1 MNVFDRS
8 ILRLPLFEDRHRDL
22 AHRIESWLA
31 DAEPRIAGIRSLPPA
46 QAGRR
51 LTAILADDGWLKAVG
66 LPDHDLDFRALVL
79 IREGMAYLDD
89 LCDFAMSIQVLS
101 AAAIKLHGTRDQRD
115 AWLPDLASGALIG
128 SFALSEPEV
137 GSDLAH
143 IGLEARPEGDRF
155 VLRGTK
161 TWISNADIADVHIV
175 LARTGE
181 GPGPL
186 GLTVFAVPTDSPGLS
201 VSQTINLTAPRSIGT
216 LRFDDCTVPRTAVLG
231 KPGIGFQIATG
242 VLERFRLTV
251 GAAAIGFARR
261 ARGAALGWSRTRR
274 LTEGTVWDKQV
285 IRSRF
290 ADGEVALTA
299 ASLLVAQAAWAVDT
313 GHPDIGKQSSI
324 AKLFATEQAQGIVDD
339 AVQILGAAG
348 LVLESV
354 TERLYRQIRSLRIY
368 EGTSEIQ
375 RLIIADTLRA
385 IRT

>member
-31 DAEPRIAGIRSLPPA
+31 DAEPRVAGIRSLPAA
-46 QAGRR
+46 QAGRQ
-51 LTAILADDGWLKAVG
+51 LTAILADDGWFEAVG
-66 LPDHDLDFRALVL
+66 LPDRDLDFRALVL
-79 IREGMAYLDD
+79 IREGLAYLDD

-101 AAAIKLHGTRDQRD
+101 AAAIKLHGTRDQCEI
-115 AWLPDLASGALIG
+115 WLPDLASGARIG

-143 IGLEARPEGDRF
+143 IGLEARPDGDRF

-186 GLTVFAVPTDSPGLS
+186 GLTVFVIPADSPGLS
-201 VSQTINLTAPRSIGT
+201 VSQTINLTAPRSIGM
-216 LRFDDCTVPRTAVLG
+216 LRFDDCAVPRTAVLG

-261 ARGAALGWSRTRR
+261 ARGVALDWSRARR
-274 LTEGTVWDKQV
+274 LTDGTVWDKQV

-290 ADGEVALTA
+290 ADGEVTLTA
-299 ASLLVAQAAWAVDT
+299 ASLLVAQAAWTVDT
-313 GHPDIGKQSSI
+313 GRSDIGKQSSI

-348 LVLESV
+348 LVQESV